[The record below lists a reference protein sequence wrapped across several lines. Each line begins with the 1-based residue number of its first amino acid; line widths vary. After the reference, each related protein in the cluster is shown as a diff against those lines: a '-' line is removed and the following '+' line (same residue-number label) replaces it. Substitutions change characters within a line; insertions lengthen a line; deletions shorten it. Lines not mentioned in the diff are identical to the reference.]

1 MKILFMAIWKFKW
14 VFIFFGMFL
23 WSDDNYDKTICAM
36 FTGFSALE
44 IKIESLFIKYFGER
58 K

>member
-1 MKILFMAIWKFKW
+1 MKILFMAIWEFKW
-14 VFIFFGMFL
+14 VFFCFGMFL
-23 WSDDNYDKTICAM
+23 WLDDNYDKTIFAM
-36 FTGFSALE
+36 FTGFFGLG

>member
-1 MKILFMAIWKFKW
+1 MTIWEFKW

-23 WSDDNYDKTICAM
+23 WLDDNYDKTICAM
-36 FTGFSALE
+36 FAGFSALE
-44 IKIESLFIKYFGER
+44 IKIESLFIKYFGKR